1 MKNGKW
7 RRWKLGGVGWG
18 IDGSSTRRLRK
29 GKLNCKKQYNE
40 GMLYKEVVFEKSH
53 LKYVTEM
60 RLKNAS

>member
-1 MKNGKW
+1 M
-7 RRWKLGGVGWG
+7 GWG

-40 GMLYKEVVFEKSH
+40 GMLYKEVVFKKSH